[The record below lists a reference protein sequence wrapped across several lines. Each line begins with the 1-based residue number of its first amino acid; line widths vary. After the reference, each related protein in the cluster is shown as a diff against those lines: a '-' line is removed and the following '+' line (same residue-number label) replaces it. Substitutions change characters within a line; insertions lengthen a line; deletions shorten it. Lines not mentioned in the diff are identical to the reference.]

1 MYDIYPRDT
10 DDKQLTTYINCLQIF
25 YYPESKCALMI
36 YRETDAENQQIVVR
50 LLREVKE
57 IADVK
62 NNALC
67 TDRRI
72 RGK

>member
-1 MYDIYPRDT
+1 MISVNPFAA
-10 DDKQLTTYINCLQIF
+10 I
-25 YYPESKCALMI
+25 I